1 MSNNTIA
8 DKLQDLIDAKADMK
22 SAIKY
27 RDVEVTG
34 GLVTYADAISE
45 IGARIGSFGY
55 PIGKDETEYCFQ
67 WNKDAN
73 IIDATTDIW
82 ILYGAPYEGR
92 PRENAQQMDMC
103 YWGYPKWK
111 IRGGHHLGDTRRVFA
126 NFPNLLYVPM
136 IDVSEADDVVCLYAD
151 CKKLRGVAG
160 FDTSRFTSLEMLF
173 YDCLELRNI
182 GHLNTA
188 HITNM
193 HATFNGCL
201 KLKTLPKLSVDSLV
215 NATGMFYECESLKK
229 IPIDFSKNAIEY
241 ASIMFN
247 GCKQLSKIDGDF
259 YVGRITD
266 ATSMFSGCTNLTSV
280 PNFVGEFAQAEGGGM
295 FNGCKSLT
303 SVSNLN
309 TSGLVSTGGMF
320 RYCTSLKSVSNL
332 DTSEV
337 ISMSGMFADCHILT
351 SVGILDASKVKEF
364 EDVFDY
370 CNELEDVGGF
380 RNLGMPPDFHR
391 AVGKKVSFGRSPKL
405 TKQSLLNIIYNLY
418 DRYGNYGAGS
428 ERPIVFNYVSID
440 KLTDN
445 EIAIMTNKGWIV
457 EAVDL

>member
-1 MSNNTIA
+1 MSTIA

-27 RDVEVTG
+27 RDVDVDG

-67 WNKDAN
+67 WNKDYN
-73 IIDATTDIW
+73 VIDATTGVW
-82 ILYGAPYEGR
+82 ILYGAPYKDR
-92 PRENAQQMDMC
+92 PYENAYKMDMC

-111 IRGGHHLGDTRRVFA
+111 IRGGQHLGAARRVFA

-136 IDVSEADDVVCLYAD
+136 IDVSAADDVVGLYAD

-160 FDTSRFTSLEMLF
+160 FDTSSFTSLEMLF

-193 HATFNGCL
+193 HAMFNGCL
-201 KLKTLPKLSVDSLV
+201 KLKTLPKLSVNSLV
-215 NATGMFYECESLKK
+215 EATGMFYECESLKK
-229 IPIDFSKNAIEY
+229 FPIDFSKNAIEY
-241 ASIMFN
+241 ASLMFN

-266 ATSMFSGCTNLTSV
+266 ASLMFNGCSNLTSV
-280 PNFVGEFAQAEGGGM
+280 PNFVGEFAQADGAGM
-295 FNGCKSLT
+295 FKGCKSLT

-320 RYCTSLKSVSNL
+320 ARCTSLKSVPTLN
-332 DTSEV
+332 TSDV
-337 ISMSGMFADCHILT
+337 VDMTNMFASCDNLT

-428 ERPIVFNYVSID
+428 ERPIVFNYVSIE

-445 EIAIMTNKGWIV
+445 EISIMTNKGWIV